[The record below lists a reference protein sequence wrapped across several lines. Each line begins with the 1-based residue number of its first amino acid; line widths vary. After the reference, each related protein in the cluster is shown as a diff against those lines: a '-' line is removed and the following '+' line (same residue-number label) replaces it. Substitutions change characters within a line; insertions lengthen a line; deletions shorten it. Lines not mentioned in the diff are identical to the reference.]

1 VPRNTYRPSS
11 RGTSLVYTPI
21 TSAVRPRIQAKVRR
35 VIAARPATSATV
47 SGRSKQS
54 PGSVRSASIN
64 ASVDRLCRDACFT
77 PAPSLP
83 VRYCLSANATSVGVV
98 VGRPDPPRLGQLKL
112 AQCRQFASEIQGRCS
127 CQGVVVTEDS
137 PTPAQRVL
145 VQGTGP
151 FVLAEHGA
159 IDSEVCGRCQRR
171 RMIVA
176 ENLPP
181 ARQRVLLQRA
191 CLLMSAQYAKFDGKV
206 TCRNECVRVVVA
218 KDSAAPHESVLMEA
232 ARLLVFTHFAQV
244 DGETAG
250 ELKGVVGRVRSGTCR

>member
-1 VPRNTYRPSS
+1 M
-11 RGTSLVYTPI
+11 RGGKPDRIVFIDRY
-21 TSAVRPRIQAKVRR
+21 AVKTDALSGLRASQLRR
-35 VIAARPATSATV
+35 
-47 SGRSKQS
+47 
-54 PGSVRSASIN
+54 
-64 ASVDRLCRDACFT
+64 
-77 PAPSLP
+77 
-83 VRYCLSANATSVGVV
+83 RYCSTSPIIVIPRKNAFRKS
-98 VGRPDPPRLGQLKL
+98 P
-112 AQCRQFASEIQGRCS
+112 
-127 CQGVVVTEDS
+127 VTEDS

-191 CLLMSAQYAKFDGKV
+191 WLLMSAQYAKFDGKV